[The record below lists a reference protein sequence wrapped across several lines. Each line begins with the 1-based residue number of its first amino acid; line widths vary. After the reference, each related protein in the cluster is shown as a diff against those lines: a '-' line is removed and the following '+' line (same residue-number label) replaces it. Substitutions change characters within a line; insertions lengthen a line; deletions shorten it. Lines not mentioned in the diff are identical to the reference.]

1 MNYLKINEVYTFK
14 LVSGEELTAKLIHY
28 HSDDGAF
35 EVSQP
40 ISMILGQQGLQMMPS
55 LFSSNSDKNVYINT
69 ASIAMAAET
78 RDDVR
83 NKYIEATTGI
93 VTPAAR
99 QIITG

>member
-1 MNYLKINEVYTFK
+1 MNHLTINEIYTFK
-14 LVSGEELTAKLIHY
+14 LVSGEELTAKIFNKY
-28 HSDDGAF
+28 DGVI

-40 ISMILGQQGLQMMPS
+40 ISMILGPQGLQMMPC

-93 VTPAAR
+93 VTPSAK

>member
-1 MNYLKINEVYTFK
+1 MNHLTINEIYTFK
-14 LVSGEELTAKLIHY
+14 LVSGEELTAKIFNKF
-28 HSDDGAF
+28 DGVI
-35 EVSQP
+35 EVAQP
-40 ISMILGQQGLQMMPS
+40 ISMILGPQGLQMMPS

-93 VTPAAR
+93 VTPSAK

>member
-1 MNYLKINEVYTFK
+1 MNHLTINQIYTFK
-14 LVSGEELTAKLIHY
+14 LASGEELTAKVVNKA
-28 HSDDGAF
+28 DGVV
-35 EVSQP
+35 EVVQP
-40 ISMILGQQGLQMMPS
+40 ISMILGPQGLQMMPS

-93 VTPAAR
+93 VTPAAK

>member
-1 MNYLKINEVYTFK
+1 MNQLKAGEIYTFK
-14 LVSGEELTAKLIHY
+14 MISGEEVTAKIIAHF
-28 HSDDGAF
+28 SNNI
-35 EVSQP
+35 EVTQP
-40 ISMILGQQGLQMMPS
+40 ISMVLGPQGLQMMPC

-69 ASIAMAAET
+69 TAIAMAAET

-93 VTPAAR
+93 VTPSAK

>member
-1 MNYLKINEVYTFK
+1 MNHLTINEIYTFK
-14 LVSGEELTAKLIHY
+14 LVSGEELTAKIFNKY
-28 HSDDGAF
+28 DGVI

-40 ISMILGQQGLQMMPS
+40 ISMILGPQGLQMMPS

-93 VTPAAR
+93 VTPSPK

>member
-1 MNYLKINEVYTFK
+1 MNHLTINEIYTFK
-14 LVSGEELTAKLIHY
+14 LVSGEELTAKIINKHN
-28 HSDDGAF
+28 DVI
-35 EVSQP
+35 EVAQP
-40 ISMILGQQGLQMMPS
+40 ISMILGPQGLQMMPS

-93 VTPAAR
+93 VTPSAK

>member
-1 MNYLKINEVYTFK
+1 MNHLTINEIYTFK
-14 LVSGEELTAKLIHY
+14 LVSGEELTAKIFNKY
-28 HSDDGAF
+28 DGVI
-35 EVSQP
+35 EVAQP
-40 ISMILGQQGLQMMPS
+40 ISMILGPQGLQMMPS

-93 VTPAAR
+93 VTPSAK

>member
-1 MNYLKINEVYTFK
+1 MNHLTINEIYTFK
-14 LVSGEELTAKLIHY
+14 LVSGEELTAKIFNKY
-28 HSDDGAF
+28 DGVI

-40 ISMILGQQGLQMMPS
+40 ISMILGPQGLQMMPS

-93 VTPAAR
+93 VTPSAK

>member
-1 MNYLKINEVYTFK
+1 MNHLKINEIYTFK
-14 LVSGEELTAKLIHY
+14 LVSGEELTAKIFNKY
-28 HSDDGAF
+28 DGVI
-35 EVSQP
+35 EVTQP
-40 ISMILGQQGLQMMPS
+40 ISMILGPQGLQMMPS

-69 ASIAMAAET
+69 ATIAMAAET

-93 VTPAAR
+93 VTPSAK

>member
-1 MNYLKINEVYTFK
+1 MNHLTINEIYTFK
-14 LVSGEELTAKLIHY
+14 LVSGEELTAKIFKKY
-28 HSDDGAF
+28 DGAI

-40 ISMILGQQGLQMMPS
+40 ISMILGPQGLQMMPS

-93 VTPAAR
+93 VTPSAK

>member
-1 MNYLKINEVYTFK
+1 MNQLKPGEIYTLK
-14 LVSGEELTAKLIHY
+14 MVSGEEVTAKIVA
-28 HSDDGAF
+28 HSGDSI
-35 EVSQP
+35 EVTHP
-40 ISMILGQQGLQMMPS
+40 ISMVLGPQGLQMMPS

-69 ASIAMAAET
+69 ATIAMAAET

-93 VTPAAR
+93 VTPSAK